1 MYDCAKPKK
10 KRTTSTLI
18 IRKCL
23 FLFYQDFKQQCLLF
37 HSAIKLSN
45 SYLFS

>member
-10 KRTTSTLI
+10 KRTTSALI

-23 FLFYQDFKQQCLLF
+23 FLPRFQTTM
-37 HSAIKLSN
+37 SP
-45 SYLFS
+45 FS